1 MRKPSTA
8 PKRSEPAHVDPNFA
22 RVVDA
27 FAQVRGVTYGK
38 MFAAMGLKVNGKIFA
53 MHAQGKFVAKLPKER
68 VDELVRAGKGEYFDP
83 GHGRL
88 MKEWIALDGAQPSWV
103 DLAREAH
110 TFVRRGAA

>member
-1 MRKPSTA
+1 MK
-8 PKRSEPAHVDPNFA
+8 KRSKASKSSEPTHVDPSFA
-22 RVVDA
+22 KVVDA
-27 FAQVRGVTYGK
+27 FARVRGVTYGK

-68 VDELVRAGKGEYFDP
+68 VDELVRGGKGQYFDP

-88 MKEWIALDGAQPSWV
+88 MKEWVALDGAQPSWI

-110 TFVRRGAA
+110 TFVKRGTA